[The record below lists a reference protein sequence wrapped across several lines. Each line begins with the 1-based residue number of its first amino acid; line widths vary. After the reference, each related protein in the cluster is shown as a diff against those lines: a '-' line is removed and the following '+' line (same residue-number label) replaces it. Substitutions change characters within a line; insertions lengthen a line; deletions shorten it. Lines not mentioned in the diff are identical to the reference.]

1 MKTLMLWLA
10 LGLWLA
16 CTSCQSGRP
25 SGLANSGGG
34 EAGLGSSLAGASQ
47 GSSAPSAYY
56 PDYEQVLADPGP
68 F

>member
-1 MKTLMLWLA
+1 MKTLILWLA
-10 LGLWLA
+10 FGLSLG

-25 SGLANSGGG
+25 SDFANSGGG
-34 EAGLGSSLAGASQ
+34 EAGLGGSLAGASQ
-47 GSSAPSAYY
+47 GSSAPSDYY